1 MYTIRE
7 LTDLAGVTTRTL
19 RWYDSIG
26 LLRPEAATPAG
37 YRLYGEEAVAR
48 LQQILFYRELEVP
61 LREIKAILDAPDF
74 DRRAALQ
81 SHLEELTRRKERTE
95 ALILTVQKTLN
106 ALKGEVSM
114 TDQEK
119 FEAFKA
125 NAVRENEARY
135 GREIR
140 EAYGDEAV
148 DQANADVMRLTLE
161 EYRRWKSIGE
171 EIIHRLSR
179 AVGAEAD
186 PDGQEG
192 QAIARLHREW
202 CSFTLR
208 SYDPKRHAGLA
219 ELYVQDPRFTAYYDR
234 ETPGCARFLR
244 NAIVCY
250 TQGVCVNA
258 E

>member
-7 LTDLAGVTTRTL
+7 LADLAGVTTRTL

-37 YRLYGEEAVAR
+37 YRLYGEAAAAR

-61 LREIKAILDAPDF
+61 LREIKAILDDPGF
-74 DRRAALQ
+74 DCQTALQ

-95 ALILTVQKTLN
+95 ALILTVRKTLN
-106 ALKGEVSM
+106 ALKGEVPM
-114 TDQEK
+114 TDQER

-135 GREIR
+135 GNELREK
-140 EAYGDEAV
+140 YGDGAV

-171 EIIHRLSR
+171 EILDRLSR
-179 AVGAEAD
+179 AVPAGED
-186 PDGQEG
+186 PAGQEG
-192 QAIARLHREW
+192 QAIAQLHRAW
-202 CSFTLR
+202 CSFTMR
-208 SYDPKRHAGLA
+208 GYDPKRHAGLA
-219 ELYVQDPRFTAYYDR
+219 ELYVQDQRLTAYYDR
-234 ETPGCARFLR
+234 DTPGCARFLR
-244 NAIVCY
+244 DAIVHY
-250 TQGVCVNA
+250 TSSL
-258 E
+258 